1 MAKDLGDID
10 FSKLLKIANSPAG
23 RELMNLI
30 QKNRDARFDEAMHQA
45 EAGDFSQAKEML
57 SQMLST
63 KEAQDLVQK
72 IRGDQ

>member
-1 MAKDLGDID
+1 M
-10 FSKLLKIANSPAG
+10 
-23 RELMNLI
+23 I
-30 QKNRDARFDEAMHQA
+30 QEKRDARFEEAMHQA

-72 IRGDQ
+72 IRGEQ

>member
-1 MAKDLGDID
+1 MAKDLGGID
-10 FSKLLKIANSPAG
+10 FSELLKIANSPAG

-45 EAGDFSQAKEML
+45 ETGDFSQAKEML
-57 SQMLST
+57 DQMLST
-63 KEAQDLVQK
+63 KEAKDLVQK